1 VCSLQARETL
11 ESFSWDFEDAVGH
24 WFTTHNVYDDD
35 DLTDEDIS
43 MDDPQ
48 PIRST
53 TNLSTGQPTS
63 SFRTLFDLGGSAED
77 EDHDDEKDQDY
88 FAGGEKSGL
97 AVQGPGSGSN
107 AQDHIQGI
115 LDRARR

>member
-1 VCSLQARETL
+1 
-11 ESFSWDFEDAVGH
+11 
-24 WFTTHNVYDDD
+24 
-35 DLTDEDIS
+35 

-53 TNLSTGQPTS
+53 GGASRAQPAGASAGQPAGGV
-63 SFRTLFDLGGSAED
+63 RTLRDIGSVAQD
-77 EDHDDEKDQDY
+77 EDDDDEKDQDY

-97 AVQGPGSGSN
+97 AVQGGGSGNN